1 LVSLN
6 KALFLGGVG
15 GTLRFPRKK
24 TFFLPK
30 PTLEVYSIKIS
41 RYFAAKSFGLSPP
54 PKNPRD
60 FCGVWCK
67 KLGLEVNVG
76 RFVKHIPGTQMT
88 LLLRFEKGLVLRG

>member
-1 LVSLN
+1 
-6 KALFLGGVG
+6 
-15 GTLRFPRKK
+15 
-24 TFFLPK
+24 
-30 PTLEVYSIKIS
+30 VYSIKIS